1 MNARS
6 DKEKLMDF
14 QCTLRQHGR
23 LEHWTAQIRLISCN
37 ESQQELEIKGRG
49 SSFHL
54 FVGFGMFGNYLCIP
68 SQDIGCAIAQP
79 EDSFWNAEHLSR
91 HLNIVDTTTITTG
104 LKYLDQ
110 P

>member
-79 EDSFWNAEHLSR
+79 EDSFLERRVSQQTSEHRR
-91 HLNIVDTTTITTG
+91 HNNHNDRA
-104 LKYLDQ
+104 
-110 P
+110 